1 MKDYSFRIGEEN
13 INNYC
18 NKMKVIDIVDSKNVI
33 VEFVDFNYTKKVTYY
48 NFKKGL
54 VGSPFDRTICGIG
67 YIGVGKYKPYENGKQ
82 PLAYR
87 RWVSMLR
94 RCYDPKTQ
102 KKRPRY
108 EGCKVCEKWHYY
120 QNFAEWFYNNYY
132 EVEGEKMCLD
142 KDILFPG
149 NKIYAPDK
157 CILIPQRI
165 NMLFMNKTN
174 KRKLPNG
181 IVECASGY
189 LAQYNHER
197 IGIYKTLEEA
207 YKVYSNKKKEEII
220 KVANE
225 YKGVIPEKAYNALLA
240 YEFDMSNDRN
250 YMIAA

>member
-108 EGCKVCEKWHYY
+108 EGCKVCKKWHCY
-120 QNFAEWFYNNYY
+120 QNFAEWFYKHYY
-132 EVEGEKMCLD
+132 TLDGQNICLD
-142 KDILFPG
+142 KDILIKN
-149 NKIYAPDK
+149 NKIYSPETCAFVPNDINVLFEKSNKIRGEYPIGVSYNKEKDK
-157 CILIPQRI
+157 FESFIKYYGKKKFL
-165 NMLFMNKTN
+165 
-174 KRKLPNG
+174 
-181 IVECASGY
+181 GY
-189 LAQYNHER
+189 YETPEDAFL
-197 IGIYKTLEEA
+197 A
-207 YKVYSNKKKEEII
+207 YKRFKEKYIKELADKYKFYISEEIYQ
-220 KVANE
+220 VM
-225 YKGVIPEKAYNALLA
+225 YN
-240 YEFDMSNDRN
+240 YEVEITD
-250 YMIAA
+250 